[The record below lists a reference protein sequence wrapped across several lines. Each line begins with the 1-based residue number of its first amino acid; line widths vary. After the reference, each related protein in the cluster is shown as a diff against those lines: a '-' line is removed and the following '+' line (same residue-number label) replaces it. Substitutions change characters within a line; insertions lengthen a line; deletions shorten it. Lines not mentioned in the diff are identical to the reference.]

1 MSEGRDQKVDG
12 ILSKVYYDV
21 ASGFGSIVKTLEQAR
36 KVDSSI
42 TRGEVQSFLSKQ
54 ELRQTKKRRKDNSWV
69 SFGPREGFQVDLADF
84 ARDSEYRYALLA
96 IDVFTKK
103 LAVVPVK
110 DKTSEVVGRAF
121 EQILSE
127 LDIPNYVYSDEGGEF
142 QSSFETVLAKYQIE
156 HVVSRTP
163 AAFVERVIRTVRDGI
178 SLRLEALRLP
188 KKDWW
193 RVLEPVVKQYNGA
206 VHATT
211 GMKPDDAAKL
221 DWDEPEGRQKILD
234 VRAAIGGKAHSS
246 RKYPVIS
253 IGDRVK
259 VLRKPGKY
267 GEFKS
272 DFRAWTTETYEVE
285 KISYEVGSPVFHLA
299 GRPRP
304 LRLHEVLKV
313 EAVRKAALQ
322 RVSGKQGVSARLGT
336 AVKRK
341 AEDREL
347 QAGASSSSAAPP
359 AAPSEAGSSTGPGRG
374 RTIFDALLRHQE
386 RQKRLRNK
394 TADPTWGRARG
405 LEALSSVL
413 AADRERRQRLWSKT
427 FDPTWTG
434 VQS

>member
-1 MSEGRDQKVDG
+1 MSEGRDQKVEG

-21 ASGFGSIVKTLEQAR
+21 ASGFGSIAKTLEQAR
-36 KVDSSI
+36 KIDTSI
-42 TRGEVQSFLSKQ
+42 TRGEVQSFLAKQ

-69 SFGPREGFQVDLADF
+69 SFGPREGFQIDLADF

-103 LAVVPVK
+103 LAVEPVK

-142 QSSFETVLAKYQIE
+142 QSSFESVLAKYQIE

-163 AAFVERVIRTVRDGI
+163 AAFVERAIRTVRDGI

-193 RVLEPVVKQYNGA
+193 RVLEPVVKQHNDA
-206 VHATT
+206 VHTTT

-221 DWDEPEGRQKILD
+221 DWDKPEDRQKILE
-234 VRAAIGGKAHSS
+234 VRSTIGGKAHSG
-246 RKYPVIS
+246 RKYPSIS
-253 IGDRVK
+253 VGDRVK
-259 VLRKPGKY
+259 ILRKPGKY

-272 DFRAWTTETYEVE
+272 DFRAWTKEAYEVE

-313 EAVRKAALQ
+313 EGVRKAPLQ
-322 RVSGKQGVSARLGT
+322 RVVGKQGVAARLGT

-341 AEDREL
+341 AEDREP
-347 QAGASSSSAAPP
+347 QAAASSSSAAPP
-359 AAPSEAGSSTGPGRG
+359 PPPSEASPSTGPERG
-374 RTIFDALLRHQE
+374 RTVFDFLLRHQE
-386 RQKRLRNK
+386 RRKRLRNK
-394 TADPTWGRARG
+394 TVDPTWPRARG
-405 LEALSSVL
+405 HEGLAGVL
-413 AADRERRQRLWSKT
+413 VADRERRQRLWSKT
-427 FDPTWTG
+427 FDPTWSG
-434 VQS
+434 VQV